1 MNRTANAPEPRQS
14 NNQFDPPDWRWR
26 MANLIAEGIE
36 KVSKYTDRHVRALVA
51 HLAARSGAATSGY
64 DLAIANALAI
74 FLDAPLGRIETEAR
88 IVAGESD
95 REISI
100 RLGVEEETITYYRS
114 LFFEVPPAAVDYI
127 AVHVVGI
134 RGLHEFRDQD
144 VKQYWI
150 WMAMQGGGPVIVDML
165 MKSMR
170 VAHRD
175 EKHLQLSDCLR
186 KDRQIHPGIQLSV
199 ALNVI
204 PREGLW
210 AEWWIKFRVDWA
222 DAETISSE
230 VARASETLRLQV
242 ALMQTA
248 RSVLAG
254 EKTPPLDRLS
264 RGVSRNAS
272 RRSKKPMTLVGNKA
286 GPQPNQFAD
295 FLQALQTFEI

>member
-1 MNRTANAPEPRQS
+1 MKRMLNAPEPRQS
-14 NNQFDPPDWRWR
+14 NNPFDPPDWRWR
-26 MANLIAEGIE
+26 RANLIAEGIE

-51 HLAARSGAATSGY
+51 HLAARSGAAKSGY
-64 DLAIANALAI
+64 DPAIANALAI

-100 RLGVEEETITYYRS
+100 KLGEDEETITYYRS
-114 LFFEVPPAAVDYI
+114 LFFECPPEAVDYI

-134 RGLHEFRDQD
+134 RGLHEFQNHEA
-144 VKQYWI
+144 KQYWI
-150 WMAMQGGGPVIVDML
+150 WMAMQGGGPVMIDML

-186 KDRQIHPGIQLSV
+186 RDRPIHPGIQLSV

-204 PREGLW
+204 SCEGLW
-210 AEWWIKFRVDWA
+210 AEWWVKFRVDWA
-222 DAETISSE
+222 DAKTIPSE
-230 VARASETLRLQV
+230 VCRASETLRLQV

-254 EKTPPLDRLS
+254 EKTPPLDRLHREAARDTS
-264 RGVSRNAS
+264 S
-272 RRSKKPMTLVGNKA
+272 RRKQPMRLVGKTT

-295 FLQALQTFEI
+295 FLEALQTFEL